1 MQPGITILPR
11 NACALI
17 YMHVEAHNIKFINR
31 QGIHKNH
38 KRRKNE
44 TTMTTYIHLQMN
56 KALGVDFISFHF
68 DLLTFFT
75 PGSKIILC
83 TSFGIQ
89 AFQCQHKIG
98 IGPQSG
104 PSQENRKGSRD

>member
-17 YMHVEAHNIKFINR
+17 YMHVEAHNIKFINS

-56 KALGVDFISFHF
+56 KVLGVDFISFHF

-83 TSFGIQ
+83 TTFGIQ
-89 AFQCQHKIG
+89 AFQHKIG